1 MHSGE
6 PALQTN
12 GDDCFPSILGDLGSH
27 RALGNREVLVCFLWS
42 QRKFCVQWSLV
53 HSDVNRLL
61 FFVVSPFP
69 VEDSH
74 LEQF

>member
-1 MHSGE
+1 MHSRE
-6 PALQTN
+6 PALQTS
-12 GDDCFPSILGDLGSH
+12 GGDCFPSILGDLGSH
-27 RALGNREVLVCFLWS
+27 RALGNREVLFFFLWS
-42 QRKFCVQWSLV
+42 QRKFHVQWSMV
-53 HSDVNRLL
+53 HSDINRLL